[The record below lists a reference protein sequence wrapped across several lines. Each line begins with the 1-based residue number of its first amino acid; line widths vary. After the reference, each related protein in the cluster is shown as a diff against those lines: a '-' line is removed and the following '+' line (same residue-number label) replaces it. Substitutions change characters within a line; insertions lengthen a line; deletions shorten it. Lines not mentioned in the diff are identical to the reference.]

1 MGEGAHAAPLALS
14 LLPEVAWLGLVGHPE
29 LVQRLHRRRAYAEI
43 GFAVRER
50 ASATLVAPPLLVEA
64 AQSRFVFL
72 HDFPARPRR
81 RERCWRRRRRRGRR
95 QEMPGAPRHGRA

>member
-29 LVQRLHRRRAYAEI
+29 RLHRLHRLHRRRAYAEI

-72 HDFPARPRR
+72 HDFPARPR
-81 RERCWRRRRRRGRR
+81 
-95 QEMPGAPRHGRA
+95 APRHGRA